1 MATMGRRRKNDTGL
15 PPRVYLRSGTYYYAH
30 RDGKWENLGKELD
43 AAARKARLINDP
55 DSRHGT
61 LLYALDLFL
70 EDCERRVALK
80 STVRGVKLAPRT
92 LKDYRDSI
100 GTDAEPSA
108 LRAYLGRDMAPHELT
123 SEKVQRYLTINA
135 ADGRPRRANM
145 DRATLS
151 AAYSW
156 MLAQSS
162 AYPLLVSNPCL
173 KSSGVRRN
181 PESKRERYVTHDEY
195 RKVYAAATRSERLL
209 MELTYRTLQRPES
222 DIVTW
227 DMSVVTTDHE
237 GRRFLAFRQNK
248 TQTRMRIAL
257 SPELEALLPTRT
269 PGNVLKLREPL
280 VRRLDGESYTYSG
293 LNSMLHR
300 TIKKINKSRS
310 EAGLEPILPFGYR
323 DLKGKGATDMY
334 YIAKVPIEEIQQLLG
349 HASKTTTEIYI
360 KQRWRE
366 AAAPNS
372 VAVGL

>member
-1 MATMGRRRKNDTGL
+1 M
-15 PPRVYLRSGTYYYAH
+15 
-30 RDGKWENLGKELD
+30 
-43 AAARKARLINDP
+43 
-55 DSRHGT
+55 
-61 LLYALDLFL
+61 LYALDLFL
-70 EDCERRVALK
+70 EACERRVELK
-80 STVRGVKLAPRT
+80 SKVRGIKLAART

-100 GTDAEPSA
+100 GTDEEPSP
-108 LRAYLGRDMAPHELT
+108 LRAYIGREIAPHELT
-123 SEKVQRYLTINA
+123 SEKVQRYLSINA
-135 ADGRPRRANM
+135 AAGRPRRANM

-156 MLAQSS
+156 MLGQSS
-162 AYPLLVSNPCL
+162 AYPLLTSNPCL

-195 RKVYAAATRSERLL
+195 RIVYAAATRSERLL

-227 DMSVVTTDHE
+227 DMSVVSTDHD
-237 GRRFLAFRQNK
+237 GRRYLTFRQNK

-257 SPELEALLPTRT
+257 SAELEALLPSRT
-269 PGNVLKLREPL
+269 EGNVQKLREPL
-280 VRRLDGESYTYSG
+280 VRRLDGEAYTYSG

-300 TIKKINKSRS
+300 TIKKVN
-310 EAGLEPILPFGYR
+310 EARAKVGLEPIPPFGYR

-334 YIAKVPIEEIQQLLG
+334 YIAKMPIEEIQQLLG

-360 KQRWRE
+360 KARWRE
-366 AAAPNS
+366 AAAPNR